1 MKTDSSTHACTY
13 HSLGWWQRD
22 GGRFQGL
29 IYAES
34 DRRPRSKIITQLGP
48 AIPVACLNN
57 LSQIVRRSAHIP
69 ICSTDIL
76 PPSVELHL
84 GSNSLWNFSRWK
96 HAAAFIEKLQMEK
109 LKRRCDWIG
118 RWGGFHGANWQYVS
132 KLSGHYPNM
141 GRAPARLAEPPVW
154 TSLLNG
160 YGARLGVF
168 FFIWLFSPS
177 TYLFLCSLLMQCKA
191 YFYFLRSDL
200 GATTELH
207 NQQKLY
213 YLVRP
218 CT

>member
-1 MKTDSSTHACTY
+1 MKTDSWTHTGTH
-13 HSLGWWQRD
+13 HSLGWWGW
-22 GGRFQGL
+22 GGFQGL

-34 DRRPRSKIITQLGP
+34 DRRAGSKIITQLGA

-57 LSQIVRRSAHIP
+57 LRRSAPIP
-69 ICSTDIL
+69 ICSTDIWGQIL
-76 PPSVELHL
+76 GSLHL
-84 GSNSLWNFSRWK
+84 SIS
-96 HAAAFIEKLQMEK
+96 AAAEKLEMEK
-109 LKRRCDWIG
+109 LRCDWIG
-118 RWGGFHGANWQYVS
+118 GWGGFHGANWQYVS

-207 NQQKLY
+207 NQQKWY

-218 CT
+218 WT